1 MMGIIFFQVSKLT
14 IQPLIIFY
22 CHGCLMFMV
31 VFYSSS
37 SPFWCSPCPSFLCCG
52 RKSTSF
58 KEELQH
64 CIGENEAQL
73 TILIIFFQMNKFT
86 PHPFIVFFP
95 NHGCLLSI
103 IILFSCLSFVCD
115 YLMVMVISCCVIAL

>member
-1 MMGIIFFQVSKLT
+1 
-14 IQPLIIFY
+14 
-22 CHGCLMFMV
+22 
-31 VFYSSS
+31 
-37 SPFWCSPCPSFLCCG
+37 
-52 RKSTSF
+52 
-58 KEELQH
+58 
-64 CIGENEAQL
+64 
-73 TILIIFFQMNKFT
+73 MNKFT